1 MKKYLSLILGS
12 LLVLG
17 CSYAQTKETRD
28 VDDFTG
34 VAFGVAGE
42 IILVQGSTFSVVL
55 EGDEDF
61 LEEIET
67 TVRGNRLIIRHD
79 SWFSFGNKKITAYVT
94 MPEVESL
101 SVSGS
106 GKMIAEGSIRAEDLD
121 MNVSGSGHIELMD
134 LNAESIDCSI
144 SGSGTIELNGK
155 AEDGELSISGSGD
168 YYGQSFALST
178 LDVSISGS
186 GKCRATVADD
196 LTARVSG
203 SGDVYYTGNPKVDA
217 RVSGSG
223 KVRKN

>member
-1 MKKYLSLILGS
+1 MKKYLN
-12 LLVLG
+12 LVLLALFAIG
-17 CSYAQTKETRD
+17 CSYAQTRETRD

-34 VAFGVAGE
+34 IAFAVAGE
-42 IILVQGSTFSVVL
+42 LILEQGSTFSVIL

-67 TVRGNRLIIRHD
+67 RVRDNRLLIRHD
-79 SWFSFGNKKITAYVT
+79 RWFSFRDKKVTVYVT

-106 GKMIAEGSIRAEDLD
+106 GKMIAEGSIRADNIH
-121 MNVSGSGHIELMD
+121 MGVSGSGDIVLKE
-134 LNAESIDCSI
+134 LNAESINCGI
-144 SGSGTIELNGK
+144 SGSGTITLNGE
-155 AEDGELSISGSGD
+155 AEDGELSISGSGN
-168 YYGQSFALST
+168 YEGQSFQLET

-186 GKCRATVADD
+186 GTCRTAVGED
-196 LTARVSG
+196 LEARVSG
-203 SGDVYYTGNPKVDA
+203 SGDVYYTGNPRVDA

>member
-1 MKKYLSLILGS
+1 MKKYLN
-12 LLVLG
+12 LVLLALFAIG

-42 IILVQGSTFSVVL
+42 LILEQGNNFSVVL

-67 TVRGNRLIIRHD
+67 TVRNNKLLIRHD
-79 SWFSFGNKKITAYVT
+79 RWFSFGNKKVTVYIT

-106 GKMIAEGSIRAEDLD
+106 GKMIAKGSIRTDNLD
-121 MNVSGSGHIELMD
+121 MGVSGSGDIELKD
-134 LNAESIDCSI
+134 LIAGSIDCGI
-144 SGSGTIELNGK
+144 SGSGTITLDGE
-155 AEDGELSISGSGD
+155 AEDGEVSISGSGD
-168 YYGQSFALST
+168 YYGQSFQLET

-186 GKCRATVADD
+186 GTCRTAVDEA
-196 LTARVSG
+196 LEARVSG
-203 SGDVYYTGNPKVDA
+203 SGDVYYTGNPNVDA